1 MKDICQCEY
10 ERETSEQEY
19 QFIRNQIV
27 YYNLSSQS
35 FSSSTLLSSHSQL
48 IDSIDDTIVRQ
59 NILTQFKEVAERSR
73 MVLLNLYLKTA
84 EEQYEEYKTK
94 YEMIINRI
102 RSEQFSNE
110 HNTKPNISMINQLIE
125 HRAKQ
130 ISERIKCIYKFKN
143 YMYKSKL

>member
-59 NILTQFKEVAERSR
+59 NILTQFKEVAEQSR

-110 HNTKPNISMINQLIE
+110 HNTKPN
-125 HRAKQ
+125 K
-130 ISERIKCIYKFKN
+130 
-143 YMYKSKL
+143 